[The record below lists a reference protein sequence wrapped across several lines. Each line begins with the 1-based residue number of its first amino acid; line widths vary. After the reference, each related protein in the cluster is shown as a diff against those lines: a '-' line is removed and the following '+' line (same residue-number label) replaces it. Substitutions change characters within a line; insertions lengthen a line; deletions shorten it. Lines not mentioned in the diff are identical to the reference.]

1 MRNIAPVPNTSKSQ
15 EFRGDPADIEK
26 WAWAQT
32 IGSSA
37 KFVLICLAR
46 YAHWGTLE
54 CWPSQATVATK
65 CGMSERSVRSIL
77 ADLEERQL
85 IARTKRLTSQGRQ
98 TDMMVLLIPGW
109 GQPATSVEPTGK
121 SCRSQP
127 ENSSGELSQ
136 RTSQEEQPGASLF
149 DLEREVADAPDAFD
163 ACWQEIY
170 PKAGRLRSSKAKSLA
185 IWTQLGK
192 QHGTEVL
199 TKAVRNYAAS
209 PDAQKDGGQY
219 VPAMER
225 WLRDGRWENW
235 VTAQAEV
242 GLGGLPDW

>member
-1 MRNIAPVPNTSKSQ
+1 MSSGALNAAKAV
-15 EFRGDPADIEK
+15 RGITGPQKCILLLLADHANGEDT
-26 WAWAQT
+26 A
-32 IGSSA
+32 
-37 KFVLICLAR
+37 
-46 YAHWGTLE
+46 
-54 CWPSQATVATK
+54 WPSKKTLSEESCLSIRCVRDCLVALEKAGLILRTSRWRK
-65 CGMSERSVRSIL
+65 DGSQSSDEITLTLPPPPARGALPPRQESVTPPAPRAPLEPRSNQQ
-77 ADLEERQL
+77 D
-85 IARTKRLTSQGRQ
+85 
-98 TDMMVLLIPGW
+98 
-109 GQPATSVEPTGK
+109 EPT
-121 SCRSQP
+121 
-127 ENSSGELSQ
+127 
-136 RTSQEEQPGASLF
+136 GASLF
-149 DLEREVADAPDAFD
+149 DLEREGADAPDAFD